1 MLPEDKPEQKFI
13 TPKNPE
19 VIFGSEVEEVIIRDS
34 QGNELWAERAGSSN
48 KIIVWRGKDKNGK
61 SLESGAYIY
70 QIKTKEGKR
79 KYGVVIV
86 VK

>member
-1 MLPEDKPEQKFI
+1 
-13 TPKNPE
+13 
-19 VIFGSEVEEVIIRDS
+19 
-34 QGNELWAERAGSSN
+34 LWAERAGSSN